1 MSDGIFTR
9 QRQRVHCW
17 QTAPPPLTD
26 VGDKQEQLKG
36 EHTPRKSG
44 WEGLKMTDF
53 CFHQTFVIW
62 FPTCR
67 ESRSWDLE
75 SETQRSVFFF
85 PETLEI
91 KPGCFFYF
99 TADTVD
105 HVVILLPVL
114 GQGSVFGPSTFNLLL
129 HDFPSVCDDVDVH
142 TYADDTVIHTQE
154 KVNGDRTQGQK
165 VEKKNPK
172 Q

>member
-53 CFHQTFVIW
+53 CFHQTFVVW

-85 PETLEI
+85 LKPLKLSLDVFLFYCRHSWSCSNTLTCTWTRI
-91 KPGCFFYF
+91 RFRPVNVQP
-99 TADTVD
+99 TSPR
-105 HVVILLPVL
+105 LPI
-114 GQGSVFGPSTFNLLL
+114 SVWWCWCSYVRWRHCHSHARKG
-129 HDFPSVCDDVDVH
+129 
-142 TYADDTVIHTQE
+142 
-154 KVNGDRTQGQK
+154 
-165 VEKKNPK
+165 
-172 Q
+172 